1 MRNDLSGQ
9 SSGIHRELSEL
20 IVSTGAL
27 ISLLISREG
36 VCLSQA
42 GGLASLNTT
51 ALAALVAGM
60 FAATKEVAA
69 IVGENQFS
77 ILLQQGEK
85 RHIHISL
92 VGKRAMMVVV
102 FEDYTRIGKVRI
114 EAKRAGE
121 VISRL
126 LDAPP
131 VERAPDEEGDI
142 YLPRFKE
149 YALNL
154 VDRIFRVDE
163 EEDGAHQL

>member
-1 MRNDLSGQ
+1 MKNDKPSQ
-9 SSGIHRELSEL
+9 SSSIKHILAGM
-20 IVSTGAL
+20 VDSTGAL

-42 GGLASLNTT
+42 GELISLNTT

-60 FAATKEVAA
+60 FAATKEVATM
-69 IVGENQFS
+69 VGENQFS
-77 ILLQQGEK
+77 ILLQQGDK

-121 VISRL
+121 AICL
-126 LDAPP
+126 LLEAP
-131 VERAPDEEGDI
+131 VERELDEEGEI

-163 EEDGAHQL
+163 EDDGSHQL

>member
-1 MRNDLSGQ
+1 MRNDPSGQ
-9 SSGIHRELSEL
+9 SSGIHRELSEMV
-20 IVSTGAL
+20 VSTGAL

-42 GGLASLNTT
+42 GELTSLNTT

-60 FAATKEVAA
+60 FAATKEVAT

-92 VGKRAMMVVV
+92 VGKRAMMVIV

-121 VISRL
+121 NISKL
-126 LDAPP
+126 LDMP
-131 VERAPDEEGDI
+131 VERAPDEEGEI

-163 EEDGAHQL
+163 EDDGAHQL

>member
-1 MRNDLSGQ
+1 MKSDQPSQ
-9 SSGIHRELSEL
+9 SSSIHHLLVDMIS
-20 IVSTGAL
+20 STGAL
-27 ISLLISREG
+27 ISLIISREG

-42 GGLASLNTT
+42 GELISLNTT

-60 FAATKEVAA
+60 FAATKEVAT

-77 ILLQQGEK
+77 ILLQQGDK

-114 EAKRAGE
+114 AAKKAGE
-121 VISRL
+121 AIGL
-126 LDAPP
+126 LLEAP
-131 VERAPDEEGDI
+131 VERRYDEEGEI

-163 EEDGAHQL
+163 EEDGPHQL

>member
-1 MRNDLSGQ
+1 MRNDPSDQ
-9 SSGIHRELSEL
+9 SSGIHRELSEMV
-20 IVSTGAL
+20 VSTGAI

-42 GGLASLNTT
+42 GELTSLNTT

-92 VGKRAMMVVV
+92 VGKRAMMVIV

-114 EAKRAGE
+114 EAKKAGE

-126 LDAPP
+126 LDTPQ
-131 VERAPDEEGDI
+131 VERVPDEEDGI
-142 YLPRFKE
+142 CLPRFKE

>member
-1 MRNDLSGQ
+1 MRSDQ
-9 SSGIHRELSEL
+9 SNHNSGIHSEL
-20 IVSTGAL
+20 EELIRSTGAL

-42 GGLASLNTT
+42 GSLSSLNTT

-60 FAATKEVAA
+60 FAATKEVAT

-77 ILLQQGEK
+77 ILLQQGDR

-92 VGKRAMMVVV
+92 VGKRSMMVIV
-102 FEDYTRIGKVRI
+102 FEDYTRIGRVRI
-114 EAKRAGE
+114 EAKKAGE
-121 VISRL
+121 SIARL
-126 LDAPP
+126 LDAP
-131 VERAPDEEGDI
+131 VERAPDEEGEI